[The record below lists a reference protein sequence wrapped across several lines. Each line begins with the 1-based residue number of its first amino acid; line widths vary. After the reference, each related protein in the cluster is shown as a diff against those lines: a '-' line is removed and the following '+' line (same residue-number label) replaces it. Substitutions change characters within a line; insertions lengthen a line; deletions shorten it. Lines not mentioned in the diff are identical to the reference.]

1 MKIHNEFDVPLPPA
15 EAWTTLSDIEEIV
28 HCLPGA
34 EITEKVDELVYR
46 GHIAVK
52 LGPVALKFRG
62 TVQYTD
68 INDADRRASIQAQAR
83 DDKGRGGMHVLMDFH
98 LEPVE
103 DSSRVFVDTDLK
115 LSGTIAQ
122 YGRAAGIVEQLA
134 DQIVAEFAKS
144 LRMKLDKSRSDASDQ
159 AVGESAERQPVK
171 PISAIGLLFKVLSG
185 MLTRWTRAILR
196 RS

>member
-1 MKIHNEFDVPLPPA
+1 M
-15 EAWTTLSDIEEIV
+15 
-28 HCLPGA
+28 
-34 EITEKVDELVYR
+34 
-46 GHIAVK
+46 
-52 LGPVALKFRG
+52 
-62 TVQYTD
+62 
-68 INDADRRASIQAQAR
+68 
-83 DDKGRGGMHVLMDFH
+83 MDFH

-134 DQIVAEFAKS
+134 DQIVAEFAKN
-144 LRMKLDKSRSDASDQ
+144 LRMKLDKTRSDASDQ
-159 AVGESAERQPVK
+159 TVGESPERQPVK

>member
-1 MKIHNEFDVPLPPA
+1 MKIHNEFDVPLPPV
-15 EAWTTLSDIEEIV
+15 EAWTTLRDIEEIV

-52 LGPVALKFRG
+52 LGPVALRFRG

-68 INDADRRASIQAQAR
+68 INDTDRRASIQAQAR
-83 DDKGRGGMHVLMDFH
+83 DDKGRGGMHVLMDFN

-103 DSSRVFVDTDLK
+103 DGSRVFVDTDLK
-115 LSGTIAQ
+115 LNGNIAQ

-144 LRMKLDKSRSDASDQ
+144 LRMKLDETSTVD
-159 AVGESAERQPVK
+159 ESAERQPVK
-171 PISAIGLLFKVLSG
+171 PISAIGLVFKLLSG
-185 MLTRWTRAILR
+185 MFTRWNRALFR

>member
-1 MKIHNEFDVPLPPA
+1 M
-15 EAWTTLSDIEEIV
+15 EAWTTLRDIEEIV

-52 LGPVALKFRG
+52 LGPVALRFLG

-83 DDKGRGGMHVLMDFH
+83 DDKGRGGMHVLMDFN

-103 DSSRVFVDTDLK
+103 DGSRVFVDTDLK
-115 LSGTIAQ
+115 LNGNIAQ

-144 LRMKLDKSRSDASDQ
+144 LRMKLGETSTVD
-159 AVGESAERQPVK
+159 ESAELQPVK
-171 PISAIGLLFKVLSG
+171 PISAIGLVFKLLSE
-185 MLTRWTRAILR
+185 MFTRWIRALFR

>member
-15 EAWTTLSDIEEIV
+15 EAWTTLRDIEEIV

-52 LGPVALKFRG
+52 LGPVALRFRG

-83 DDKGRGGMHVLMDFH
+83 DDKGRGGMHVLMDFN

-103 DSSRVFVDTDLK
+103 DGSRVFVDTDLK
-115 LSGTIAQ
+115 LNGNIAQ

-134 DQIVAEFAKS
+134 EAKKNDTPGIHQETLLAKAESESKRLRDIFRSGGKLHPAFGTLIGPVAGRKGVYELKA
-144 LRMKLDKSRSDASDQ
+144 
-159 AVGESAERQPVK
+159 
-171 PISAIGLLFKVLSG
+171 PIG
-185 MLTRWTRAILR
+185 
-196 RS
+196 

>member
-1 MKIHNEFDVPLPPA
+1 M
-15 EAWTTLSDIEEIV
+15 EAWTTLRDIEEIV

-52 LGPVALKFRG
+52 LGPVALRFRG

-83 DDKGRGGMHVLMDFH
+83 DDKGRGGMHVLMDFN

-103 DSSRVFVDTDLK
+103 DGSRVFVDTDLK
-115 LSGTIAQ
+115 LNGNIAQ

-144 LRMKLDKSRSDASDQ
+144 LRMKLDETSTVD
-159 AVGESAERQPVK
+159 ESAERQPVT
-171 PISAIGLLFKVLSG
+171 PISAIGLVFKFLSG
-185 MLTRWTRAILR
+185 MFTRWIRALFR

>member
-1 MKIHNEFDVPLPPA
+1 VKIHNEFDVPLPPV
-15 EAWTTLSDIEEIV
+15 EAWTTLRDIEEIV

-52 LGPVALKFRG
+52 LGPVALRFRG

-68 INDADRRASIQAQAR
+68 INDTDRRASIQAQAR
-83 DDKGRGGMHVLMDFH
+83 DDKGRGGMHVLMDFN

-103 DSSRVFVDTDLK
+103 DGSRVFVDTDLK
-115 LSGTIAQ
+115 LNGNIAQ

-144 LRMKLDKSRSDASDQ
+144 LRMKLDETSTVD
-159 AVGESAERQPVK
+159 ESAERQPVK
-171 PISAIGLLFKVLSG
+171 PISAIGLVFKLLSG
-185 MLTRWTRAILR
+185 MFTRWNRALFR

>member
-1 MKIHNEFDVPLPPA
+1 MKIHNEFDVPLPPV
-15 EAWTTLSDIEEIV
+15 EAWTTLRDIEEIV

-52 LGPVALKFRG
+52 LGPVALRFRG

-83 DDKGRGGMHVLMDFH
+83 DDKGRGGMHVLMDFN

-103 DSSRVFVDTDLK
+103 DGSRVFVDTDLK
-115 LSGTIAQ
+115 LNGNIAQ
-122 YGRAAGIVEQLA
+122 YGRAAGIVEKLA

-144 LRMKLDKSRSDASDQ
+144 LRMKLGETSTVD
-159 AVGESAERQPVK
+159 ESAERQPLK
-171 PISAIGLLFKVLSG
+171 PISAIELVFKLLSEMF
-185 MLTRWTRAILR
+185 TRWIRALFR